1 MSNITAIG
9 LCVTIF
15 AASTA
20 AGSVAMMITDILDE
34 RKERRKAMR
43 KPSRCY
49 ISGKISGTNDYIARF
64 RLYEEKLKEMGWTVV
79 NPAKVNGE
87 MPEDMSYEEYMVMCE
102 TMMSLCGAIFMMP
115 GWEDS
120 TGARYEKEYA
130 KIHKMKIFYV
140 DDIEAAR

>member
-15 AASTA
+15 AVSTA

-120 TGARYEKEYA
+120 TGARYEKGDA
-130 KIHKMKIFYV
+130 KIHKMQIFYV